1 MNVHRET
8 LRRALSLLRLEGRIA
23 SRVGSGHYVERSKL
37 EKDLTDLLSFTQW
50 GRSMGKEP
58 DSVVLRSGS
67 FEAPKSVSKFL
78 RVPLGTPI
86 FHAVRLRRLDGEPL
100 LLEYVYLSEAAF
112 PGISDRALSSSSLY
126 SVLEEEYGADLSVGQ
141 ETISVTYVDAWEARN
156 LRVSEGSPAF
166 FVRSVV
172 ADGRGTPAEYCKS
185 VIRSDR
191 IRLVYHNAAHREEEA

>member
-1 MNVHRET
+1 M
-8 LRRALSLLRLEGRIA
+8 I
-23 SRVGSGHYVERSKL
+23 
-37 EKDLTDLLSFTQW
+37 
-50 GRSMGKEP
+50 
-58 DSVVLRSGS
+58 
-67 FEAPKSVSKFL
+67 
-78 RVPLGTPI
+78 PLGTSI

-172 ADGRGTPAEYCKS
+172 TDGGGTPVEYCKS

-191 IRLVYHNAAHREEEA
+191 IQKLLRALVRAGFKASRNNAAASIQAAQSEDRNGQS

>member
-1 MNVHRET
+1 
-8 LRRALSLLRLEGRIA
+8 
-23 SRVGSGHYVERSKL
+23 
-37 EKDLTDLLSFTQW
+37 
-50 GRSMGKEP
+50 MGMEP

-78 RVPLGTPI
+78 RVPLGTSI
-86 FHAVRLRRLDGEPL
+86 FHAVRLNGEPL

-141 ETISVTYVDAWEARN
+141 ETISVTYVDAWEARH
-156 LRVSEGSPAF
+156 LRVSEESPAF

-172 ADGRGTPAEYCKS
+172 TDGGGTPVEYCKS

-191 IRLVYHNAAHREEEA
+191 IRLIYHNAACREEEA